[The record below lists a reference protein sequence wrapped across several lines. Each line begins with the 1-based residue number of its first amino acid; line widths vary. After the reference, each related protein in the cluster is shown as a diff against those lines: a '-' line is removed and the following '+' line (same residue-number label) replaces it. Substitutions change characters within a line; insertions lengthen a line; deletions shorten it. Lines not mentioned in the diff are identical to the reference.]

1 MRVWGG
7 NRKTQKEK
15 NAVLDYVEVMP
26 QHRHLLATPRAP
38 PRLQHLAS
46 PDRWRFTEAGE
57 TSAMD
62 EEEQRLYVERLRAE
76 FYACCS
82 PRSPSP
88 HGRRGNRRGD
98 HHGDHHGEPEL
109 HAEHADRTLARDG
122 EGVDGRIDE
131 QVGVRS
137 SERVDVNPEGG
148 ADQRLGADG
157 LWELCRRLEMQDSA
171 PLLLQTL
178 LGGGGDGKVSFDE
191 FKEGFVAV
199 LSKVLTL
206 SSSSSDEEDD
216 TSFLEPVL
224 ETRPRMV
231 RGGKCYGRR
240 SVPEAA
246 LRRSPPGGTA
256 AGDTGGAAAVARAG
270 GRAPCRSAS
279 LDSVDSLPS
288 EEEDELMG
296 ERDLETETLESEGR
310 LPSSGVDC
318 YIRSP
323 TRTST
328 PRKGC
333 RAVTPPLSFLDDG
346 SGLVPA
352 ARLVDFWQQEGVPD
366 PQEVLQSLGVGGG
379 GLVSLAELWGALEG
393 ELRASGQPS
402 HRAALATFTQEVSHT
417 RAHAWRARRE
427 RAALKAELERAER
440 NSAELAR
447 EADERLAAS
456 AAQIRRELEQERAA
470 RGRRGER
477 WPSAGDREELEA
489 CARLQSQLQ
498 AQQHGEATLRAHIAA
513 LCKGKECLERE
524 LVDVSSRLSESQDS
538 VQRLT
543 EDVET
548 LLTDKLARSDEEVGD
563 DVLVEEERFQ
573 HLVAQYEQQCRELRD
588 RNDELEAELES
599 VRRAAQ
605 RQHSVHSDTSEVGD
619 RKPPETRG
627 KTLNG
632 THSSPGSPSPSLPL
646 EAEMAMERLRQR
658 HQEEVQD
665 LRIKLETKTNYYE
678 RELER
683 VQRGAEELRRSVEQ
697 SFKLELSDLEEQ
709 LCQRDSDLRDG
720 DLRHRDTWQREA
732 ARRDGLEAELR
743 EETKK
748 MRARLEAAT
757 SDLSELRA
765 QTGAAQELQVQARP
779 LALVSLTS
787 SASPHRPHLIALTS
801 SPLPPRPRLIIL
813 ASFSSHSPHRPLP
826 SPHLHLVSPPSS
838 SPSPHHRQLVT
849 LTSSPCRPHFV
860 NLTCSPSPTTSP
872 RQHRPSP
879 SRPQPRQDQPSLSRP
894 QLIATTSSPS
904 LTSSL
909 HRVIITLTLLST
921 RRSSP
926 LSPHLLSLT
935 SFTIPHLVSLT
946 SCLSRRHRVPLVQVQ
961 QESTQRQSL
970 ETELREMTKQAA
982 ELESELCERAQRV
995 VGLEAELHEKAQQ
1008 VSRLEVELHKEAQC
1022 LDRLKEELREGARQA
1037 SGLEVELRD
1046 RAQRIV
1052 GLETEL
1058 REKSQYVV
1066 GLEAELRDR
1075 AQQVAGLEAELH
1087 GRGEAVSGLT
1097 AEVDRLKQENEELVT
1112 ERHALRT
1119 ETSGLQAMKRE
1130 LASLQEERS
1139 LLLEQ
1144 NQAVLS
1150 RLGSLQHKALSAEG
1164 SLRSRDLELA
1174 RLQTELRR
1182 GAQDKEGLTAE
1193 VATLREEAAT
1203 LGGEVATLRRQLRSA
1218 EEQAERC
1225 PQLQQELK
1233 MLRAEREALTQD
1245 SQEARDKILELNAE
1259 LCLAQSQHQRELQR
1273 VRADAQGRAEELHG
1287 ERAGERGGADGA
1299 RAAAAVAAAEG
1310 DLRAEFQKIVATQQE
1325 EHTVALRVI
1334 EQKLQEVEV
1343 NLRNVRGVLQ
1353 EKVQQLKEQM
1363 VRASRSDAAL
1373 RELYVEN
1380 AALSRLV
1387 AHTEGQRSSA
1397 AQREHRLQERLG
1409 ALHRVLRRVAPA
1421 SLSAA

>member
-1 MRVWGG
+1 
-7 NRKTQKEK
+7 
-15 NAVLDYVEVMP
+15 
-26 QHRHLLATPRAP
+26 
-38 PRLQHLAS
+38 
-46 PDRWRFTEAGE
+46 
-57 TSAMD
+57 MD

-82 PRSPSP
+82 PRSPRSPSP
-88 HGRRGNRRGD
+88 HGHRDDHRGD
-98 HHGDHHGEPEL
+98 HRDDQRGDHRGDHRREPEL
-109 HAEHADRTLARDG
+109 RSDHADRTTSRDG
-122 EGVDGRIDE
+122 DGVDGRIDE
-131 QVGVRS
+131 RAGVRS
-137 SERVDVNPEGG
+137 SERVDVSPPEGG
-148 ADQRLGADG
+148 ADRRLGADG

-178 LGGGGDGKVSFDE
+178 LGGGGGKVSFDE

-206 SSSSSDEEDD
+206 SSSSDEEDD

-231 RGGKCYGRR
+231 RGGKRYGRR

-246 LRRSPPGGTA
+246 LRRSPPSGTA
-256 AGDTGGAAAVARAG
+256 ATAGDTGGAAAVARAG
-270 GRAPCRSAS
+270 GRAPCRSTS

-288 EEEDELMG
+288 EEEEEELMG

-328 PRKGC
+328 PRKVGC

-393 ELRASGQPS
+393 ELRASGHPA

-417 RAHAWRARRE
+417 RAHAWRVRRE

-456 AAQIRRELEQERAA
+456 AAQIRELEQERAA

-477 WPSAGDREELEA
+477 WPSSGDREELEA
-489 CARLQSQLQ
+489 CARLQAQLQ
-498 AQQHGEATLRAHIAA
+498 AQQLGEATLRAHIAA

-524 LVDVSSRLSESQDS
+524 LLDVSSRLSESQDS
-538 VQRLT
+538 VQRLAQ
-543 EDVET
+543 DVET

-619 RKPPETRG
+619 RKSPETRG

-632 THSSPGSPSPSLPL
+632 THSSLGSPSPSLPL

-720 DLRHRDTWQREA
+720 DLRHRDAWQREA

-743 EETKK
+743 GETKT
-748 MRARLEAAT
+748 MRAQLEAAT

-765 QTGAAQELQVQARP
+765 RTGAAQELQA
-779 LALVSLTS
+779 
-787 SASPHRPHLIALTS
+787 
-801 SPLPPRPRLIIL
+801 
-813 ASFSSHSPHRPLP
+813 
-826 SPHLHLVSPPSS
+826 
-838 SPSPHHRQLVT
+838 
-849 LTSSPCRPHFV
+849 
-860 NLTCSPSPTTSP
+860 
-872 RQHRPSP
+872 
-879 SRPQPRQDQPSLSRP
+879 
-894 QLIATTSSPS
+894 
-904 LTSSL
+904 
-909 HRVIITLTLLST
+909 
-921 RRSSP
+921 
-926 LSPHLLSLT
+926 
-935 SFTIPHLVSLT
+935 
-946 SCLSRRHRVPLVQVQ
+946 QVQ
-961 QESTQRQSL
+961 QESTQRQRL
-970 ETELREMTKQAA
+970 ETELREGTKQAA
-982 ELESELCERAQRV
+982 ELESELRERAQRV

-1008 VSRLEVELHKEAQC
+1008 VSRLEVKLRKEAQC

-1046 RAQRIV
+1046 RAQKIV

-1058 REKSQYVV
+1058 REKSQNVV

-1087 GRGEAVSGLT
+1087 GRGEAVNGLT

-1112 ERHALRT
+1112 ERHVLRT
-1119 ETSGLQAMKRE
+1119 ETSGLQAVKRE
-1130 LASLQEERS
+1130 LSSLHEERS

-1144 NQAVLS
+1144 NQAALS

-1164 SLRSRDLELA
+1164 SLRSRELELA

-1193 VATLREEAAT
+1193 VAALREEAAA
-1203 LGGEVATLRRQLRSA
+1203 LGGEVTTLRRRLRSA
-1218 EEQAERC
+1218 EEQAKRC
-1225 PQLQQELK
+1225 PRLEQELK
-1233 MLRAEREALTQD
+1233 IVRAERDALTQD
-1245 SQEARDKILELNAE
+1245 AQEARDKILELNAE

-1273 VRADAQGRAEELHG
+1273 VRADTQGELHG
-1287 ERAGERGGADGA
+1287 ETGGDRGGGQGGGPTG
-1299 RAAAAVAAAEG
+1299 RG
-1310 DLRAEFQKIVATQQE
+1310 RGRPRQQRRRRE
-1325 EHTVALRVI
+1325 EHTVALRVM
-1334 EQKLQEVEV
+1334 EQKLQEVEM
-1343 NLRNVRGVLQ
+1343 NLRNVRAMLQ
-1353 EKVQQLKEQM
+1353 EKVEQLKGQT
-1363 VRASRSDAAL
+1363 VRSSRSDVAL

-1387 AHTEGQRSSA
+1387 AHAEGRLSA
-1397 AQREHRLQERLG
+1397 AALSEHRLHERLG

-1421 SLSAA
+1421 ALSAA

>member
-328 PRKGC
+328 PRKVGC

-765 QTGAAQELQVQARP
+765 QTGAAQEL
-779 LALVSLTS
+779 
-787 SASPHRPHLIALTS
+787 
-801 SPLPPRPRLIIL
+801 
-813 ASFSSHSPHRPLP
+813 
-826 SPHLHLVSPPSS
+826 
-838 SPSPHHRQLVT
+838 
-849 LTSSPCRPHFV
+849 
-860 NLTCSPSPTTSP
+860 
-872 RQHRPSP
+872 
-879 SRPQPRQDQPSLSRP
+879 
-894 QLIATTSSPS
+894 
-904 LTSSL
+904 
-909 HRVIITLTLLST
+909 
-921 RRSSP
+921 
-926 LSPHLLSLT
+926 
-935 SFTIPHLVSLT
+935 
-946 SCLSRRHRVPLVQVQ
+946 QVQ

>member
-1 MRVWGG
+1 
-7 NRKTQKEK
+7 
-15 NAVLDYVEVMP
+15 
-26 QHRHLLATPRAP
+26 
-38 PRLQHLAS
+38 
-46 PDRWRFTEAGE
+46 
-57 TSAMD
+57 MD

-82 PRSPSP
+82 PRSPRSPSP
-88 HGRRGNRRGD
+88 HGRRGDHRDDHRDGHRGD
-98 HHGDHHGEPEL
+98 HRDDHRGEPEL
-109 HAEHADRTLARDG
+109 CSDHADRTSSRDG
-122 EGVDGRIDE
+122 DGVDGRIDE
-131 QVGVRS
+131 RAGVRS
-137 SERVDVNPEGG
+137 SERVDVSPPEGG
-148 ADQRLGADG
+148 ADRRLGADG

-178 LGGGGDGKVSFDE
+178 LGGGGGKVSFDE

-231 RGGKCYGRR
+231 RGGKRYGRR

-246 LRRSPPGGTA
+246 LRRSPPGGTAAAA

-270 GRAPCRSAS
+270 GRAPCRSTS

-288 EEEDELMG
+288 EEEEEELMG

-393 ELRASGQPS
+393 ELRASGHPA

-417 RAHAWRARRE
+417 RAHAWRVRRE

-477 WPSAGDREELEA
+477 WPSSGDREELEA
-489 CARLQSQLQ
+489 CARLQAQLQ

-524 LVDVSSRLSESQDS
+524 LLDVSSRLSESQDS
-538 VQRLT
+538 VQRLAQ
-543 EDVET
+543 DVET
-548 LLTDKLARSDEEVGD
+548 LLTDKLARSDVEVGD

-605 RQHSVHSDTSEVGD
+605 RQHSVHSDASEVGD
-619 RKPPETRG
+619 RKSPETRG

-720 DLRHRDTWQREA
+720 DLRHRDAWQREA

-743 EETKK
+743 GETKT
-748 MRARLEAAT
+748 MRAQLEAAT

-765 QTGAAQELQVQARP
+765 RTGAAQELQA
-779 LALVSLTS
+779 
-787 SASPHRPHLIALTS
+787 
-801 SPLPPRPRLIIL
+801 
-813 ASFSSHSPHRPLP
+813 
-826 SPHLHLVSPPSS
+826 
-838 SPSPHHRQLVT
+838 
-849 LTSSPCRPHFV
+849 
-860 NLTCSPSPTTSP
+860 
-872 RQHRPSP
+872 
-879 SRPQPRQDQPSLSRP
+879 
-894 QLIATTSSPS
+894 
-904 LTSSL
+904 
-909 HRVIITLTLLST
+909 
-921 RRSSP
+921 
-926 LSPHLLSLT
+926 
-935 SFTIPHLVSLT
+935 
-946 SCLSRRHRVPLVQVQ
+946 QVQ
-961 QESTQRQSL
+961 QESTQRQRL
-970 ETELREMTKQAA
+970 ETELRERTKQAA
-982 ELESELCERAQRV
+982 ELESELRERAQRV

-1008 VSRLEVELHKEAQC
+1008 VSRLEVELRKEAQC

-1046 RAQRIV
+1046 RAQKIV

-1058 REKSQYVV
+1058 REKSQNVV

-1087 GRGEAVSGLT
+1087 GRGEAVTGLT

-1119 ETSGLQAMKRE
+1119 ETSGLQAVKRE
-1130 LASLQEERS
+1130 LASLHEERN

-1164 SLRSRDLELA
+1164 SLRSRELELA

-1193 VATLREEAAT
+1193 VAALREEAAA
-1203 LGGEVATLRRQLRSA
+1203 LGGEVATLRRRLRSA

-1225 PQLQQELK
+1225 PRLEQELK
-1233 MLRAEREALTQD
+1233 ILRAERDALTQD
-1245 SQEARDKILELNAE
+1245 AQEARDKILELNAE

-1273 VRADAQGRAEELHG
+1273 VRADTQGELHG
-1287 ERAGERGGADGA
+1287 DRGGERGGDRGGADGA
-1299 RAAAAVAAAEG
+1299 RERAAAAAAAADS
-1310 DLRAEFQKIVATQQE
+1310 DLRAEFQKVITTQQE
-1325 EHTVALRVI
+1325 EHTVALRVM

-1343 NLRNVRGVLQ
+1343 NLRNVRAMLQ
-1353 EKVQQLKEQM
+1353 EKVQQLKEQT
-1363 VRASRSDAAL
+1363 VRASRSDVAL

-1387 AHTEGQRSSA
+1387 AHAEGRLSA
-1397 AQREHRLQERLG
+1397 AALCEHRLQERLG

-1421 SLSAA
+1421 ALSAA

>member
-1 MRVWGG
+1 
-7 NRKTQKEK
+7 
-15 NAVLDYVEVMP
+15 
-26 QHRHLLATPRAP
+26 
-38 PRLQHLAS
+38 
-46 PDRWRFTEAGE
+46 
-57 TSAMD
+57 MD

-88 HGRRGNRRGD
+88 HGRHGDRRGD

-328 PRKGC
+328 PRKVGC

-393 ELRASGQPS
+393 ELRASGQPA

-456 AAQIRRELEQERAA
+456 AAQIRELEQERAA

-573 HLVAQYEQQCRELRD
+573 HLVAQYEQQCRRVKELRD

-632 THSSPGSPSPSLPL
+632 THSSPGSPRPSLPL

-720 DLRHRDTWQREA
+720 DLRHRDAWQREA

-765 QTGAAQELQVQARP
+765 QTGAAQELQVQ
-779 LALVSLTS
+779 
-787 SASPHRPHLIALTS
+787 
-801 SPLPPRPRLIIL
+801 
-813 ASFSSHSPHRPLP
+813 
-826 SPHLHLVSPPSS
+826 
-838 SPSPHHRQLVT
+838 
-849 LTSSPCRPHFV
+849 
-860 NLTCSPSPTTSP
+860 
-872 RQHRPSP
+872 
-879 SRPQPRQDQPSLSRP
+879 
-894 QLIATTSSPS
+894 
-904 LTSSL
+904 
-909 HRVIITLTLLST
+909 
-921 RRSSP
+921 
-926 LSPHLLSLT
+926 
-935 SFTIPHLVSLT
+935 
-946 SCLSRRHRVPLVQVQ
+946 VQ

-970 ETELREMTKQAA
+970 ETGLRERTKQAA

-1008 VSRLEVELHKEAQC
+1008 VSRLEVELRKEAQC

-1087 GRGEAVSGLT
+1087 GRGEVVSGLT

-1119 ETSGLQAMKRE
+1119 ETSGLQATKRE

-1150 RLGSLQHKALSAEG
+1150 RLGSLQHKTLSTEG

-1193 VATLREEAAT
+1193 VATLREEAAA

-1299 RAAAAVAAAEG
+1299 RERAAAAVAAAEG